1 MPNNSIHINKERV
14 SIYRDIY
21 RSSHNVSN
29 FLKSLLSV
37 IMMGQSPS
45 GSVSYYRI
53 KNQTNNRR

>member
-14 SIYRDIY
+14 KIYRDIY
-21 RSSHNVSN
+21 RSSSNILN

-37 IMMGQSPS
+37 IMMGQSLS